1 MSPLLLLLVL
11 LGGLDV
17 ARAVIGIAKDPQ
29 DAAALVRGAR
39 QVAARWRPED
49 GDQAAFTRFLREQW
63 LSDRT
68 ARDELFSRYDAALES
83 IFGHL
88 HEIRM
93 DLSQRAELDL
103 GSVRPFDELLSQ
115 WSPSAHASED
125 LFGSKIA
132 FAALLHLP
140 VSTLSERLQAGARWS
155 RRQWA
160 EARMAQRFSRRVPA
174 DVEAAV
180 ARAYASAEAYIAS
193 YNVHL
198 HHVLGPGGERFFA
211 PGLKLI
217 THWGLRD
224 EIRGRYADPQ
234 GLPRQRLIASVM
246 EHIVRGTI
254 PRAVVDDPR
263 LDWTPSSGLVV
274 RATLEKGEVAPEG
287 RALPRDP
294 SAPEGTER
302 YAQIVEIFRAVRRVD
317 PHTPELPTH
326 IRRSFEEGREMP
338 EAEVKGLLEAVL
350 TSPLVPRVA
359 ALVRKRLGRALEPF
373 DLWYPGLRPRPRI
386 SEDELDAMV
395 KQRYPTVGAFQADLP
410 GILGRL
416 GFDAKTASY
425 LAGKIAVDPA
435 RGAGHASGAE
445 RRGSPSRLRTRI
457 PAGGMNYK
465 GYNIAVHELGHNVEQ
480 TFSLDRIDHYVLHG
494 VPNTAFTEALAFVFQ
509 SRDLELLGLGKTPP
523 EAEHQA
529 ALNDFWATYEIAGV
543 ALVDLAM
550 WHWLYDHP
558 EATPAAL
565 RDATVQI
572 ARDVWNRYY
581 APIFGVRDVLLL
593 GIYSHMVDAGLY
605 LPDYP
610 LGHLIAFQI
619 EAFLRGRSL
628 AREMERMCKQGLLT
642 PDAWMRG
649 AVGAPV
655 SVEPML
661 RAAERALSAL
671 GG

>member
-1 MSPLLLLLVL
+1 MSALALVLLL

-17 ARAVIGIAKDPQ
+17 TRAVAGIAKDPRE
-29 DAAALVRGAR
+29 AAELLRGAR
-39 QVAARWRPED
+39 QVADRWRPED
-49 GDQAAFTRFLREQW
+49 GDQAAFTRFLRAHW
-63 LSDRT
+63 LGRGA
-68 ARDELFSRYDAALES
+68 ARDELFSRYDASLES
-83 IFGHL
+83 ILGHL

-93 DLSQRAELDL
+93 DLNRRGELDL
-103 GSVRPFDELLSQ
+103 GPIRPFDELLAQ
-115 WSPSAHASED
+115 WSPAAHVSED
-125 LFGSKIA
+125 LFASKIA

-140 VSTLSERLQAGARWS
+140 LSTLDERLRQGGKWS

-160 EARMAQRFSRRVPA
+160 EARMAQRFARRVPA

-180 ARAYASAEAYIAS
+180 ARAYSTADAYTSS

-198 HHVLGPGGERFFA
+198 PHVLGPRGERLFS

-224 EIRGRYADPQ
+224 EIRGRYADPE

-263 LDWTPSSGLVV
+263 VDWTPATGAVK
-274 RATLEKGEVAPEG
+274 RAALGKGEVAPEG
-287 RALPRDP
+287 RVLPQDLA
-294 SAPEGTER
+294 APEGAER
-302 YAQIVEIFRAVRRVD
+302 YAQIVGIFRAVRRID
-317 PHTPELPTH
+317 PHTPELPSH
-326 IRRSFEEGREMP
+326 LRRSFEDGREMP
-338 EAEVKGLLEAVL
+338 EAEVKALFEAVL
-350 TSPLVPRVA
+350 TSPIVPRVA
-359 ALVRKRLGRALEPF
+359 ALVSKRLGRKLEPF
-373 DLWYPGLRPRPRI
+373 DLWYPGLKPRPRI
-386 SEDELDAMV
+386 REDELDAVV
-395 KQRYPTVGAFQADLP
+395 KKRYPTVAAFQADLQ

-416 GFDAKTASY
+416 GFDAATAAY
-425 LAGKIAVDPA
+425 LAGKIAVDPS
-435 RGAGHASGAE
+435 RGAGHATGAE
-445 RRGSPSRLRTRI
+445 RRGSASRLRTRI

-509 SRDLELLGLGKTPP
+509 ARDVELLGLGKAPP
-523 EAEHQA
+523 EAEHLA

-543 ALVDLAM
+543 ALVDIGM

-558 EATPAAL
+558 EATPEQL
-565 RDATVQI
+565 RGATQQI

-581 APIFGVRDVLLL
+581 APVFGVRDVLLL

-619 EAFLRGRSL
+619 EAFLRGKSL

-655 SVEPML
+655 SAEPML